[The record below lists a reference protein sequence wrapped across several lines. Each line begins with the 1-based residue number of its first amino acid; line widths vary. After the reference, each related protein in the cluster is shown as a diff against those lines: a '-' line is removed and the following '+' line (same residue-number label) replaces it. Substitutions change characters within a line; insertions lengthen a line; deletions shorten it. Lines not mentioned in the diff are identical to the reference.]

1 MNYVEFM
8 FGRGKVV
15 SPTSFIGNGC
25 GPKAG
30 ALMSILVP
38 DELLGVDYS
47 GCCDLHDLAYAQGGF
62 WGLFYRK
69 PRADLAL
76 AACLAERF
84 KDAAIARISRGGVTN
99 YARGVG
105 TAVVGA
111 IVAPLYA
118 IAVTVF
124 GWTPLTWR
132 WRFVRIK
139 DYALR
144 QVAERI
150 GRDVNVDPV

>member
-15 SPTSFIGNGC
+15 RPTSFIPNGC

-30 ALMSILVP
+30 KITSLLVP
-38 DELLGVDYS
+38 DELIGVEYR
-47 GCCDLHDLAYAQGGF
+47 GCCDTHDLAYAQGGF

-69 PRADLAL
+69 PRADIAL
-76 AACLAERF
+76 AACLFGHF
-84 KDAAIARISRGGVTN
+84 KDAAIARISRGGVAN
-99 YARGVG
+99 YAKGVG
-105 TAVVGA
+105 TAALGA
-111 IVAPLYA
+111 GLAPLYA
-118 IAVTVF
+118 IAVTLF

-144 QVAERI
+144 QVAEKI
-150 GRDVNVDPV
+150 GRDVDLVQ